1 MSGFSSSSKRLEKT
15 RHANKQ
21 NAFKKNLQQNA
32 VPMPQTQ
39 MQLMTLCRAYRR
51 QTMPRTTPIRCH
63 RPCKTI
69 RLAMG
74 KDQEA
79 FLISQQDQQRSQ
91 RLLLHQQELQ
101 RLQVVLVA
109 EVECLVQAKVLWQQK
124 HWVVGANLAQKV
136 SQRLEKPCSL
146 VKPKNSPITST

>member
-1 MSGFSSSSKRLEKT
+1 
-15 RHANKQ
+15 
-21 NAFKKNLQQNA
+21 
-32 VPMPQTQ
+32 
-39 MQLMTLCRAYRR
+39 
-51 QTMPRTTPIRCH
+51 
-63 RPCKTI
+63 
-69 RLAMG
+69 MG

-109 EVECLVQAKVLWQQK
+109 EVECLVQAIVLWRQK

-146 VKPKNSPITST
+146 VKPKTPQ